1 MGLKQFIDS
10 SPLVA
15 LVGVA
20 VAVGSATAA
29 VTGFFAGQRAEVE
42 RTEFKIEK
50 DRIDVDTKGQ
60 IASLQTR
67 LASIERR
74 VGSEDR
80 SFFDVTR
87 LIVTPDRI
95 KELDTSYKTMAGG
108 AFFICEPP
116 MKAWH
121 YTQTSELAIMKEML
135 AGDGENQRFGVL
147 EEVLSKKNIHLWRA
161 TETFAVHPVAAKGKE
176 GDAPSRLNYF
186 PYVLVQVLSDQDV
199 QRMATAADKLFQ
211 MSSSKID
218 ETLKVLE
225 VTARDLDSASK
236 PATSTSASA
245 SEVTANATA
254 KAEETL
260 TKLFR
265 GDLVPILLTG
275 VIVQNM
281 QLAESYSNVYV
292 ELKTAQKKGNVLYL
306 ETRIEFADIK
316 VDGRETLAR
325 LIVDQ
330 EWFVVTSPSAIV
342 IVKVQIPS
350 IDGRGESYSWT
361 GEWLAGLRLPVK

>member
-95 KELDTSYKTMAGG
+95 KELDTS
-108 AFFICEPP
+108 P
-116 MKAWH
+116 
-121 YTQTSELAIMKEML
+121 
-135 AGDGENQRFGVL
+135 
-147 EEVLSKKNIHLWRA
+147 
-161 TETFAVHPVAAKGKE
+161 
-176 GDAPSRLNYF
+176 
-186 PYVLVQVLSDQDV
+186 
-199 QRMATAADKLFQ
+199 
-211 MSSSKID
+211 
-218 ETLKVLE
+218 
-225 VTARDLDSASK
+225 VTARISVLAS
-236 PATSTSASA
+236 S
-245 SEVTANATA
+245 
-254 KAEETL
+254 
-260 TKLFR
+260 
-265 GDLVPILLTG
+265 
-275 VIVQNM
+275 
-281 QLAESYSNVYV
+281 
-292 ELKTAQKKGNVLYL
+292 KK
-306 ETRIEFADIK
+306 
-316 VDGRETLAR
+316 
-325 LIVDQ
+325 
-330 EWFVVTSPSAIV
+330 S
-342 IVKVQIPS
+342 
-350 IDGRGESYSWT
+350 
-361 GEWLAGLRLPVK
+361 